1 MTLELFRREAL
12 EARRG
17 QWLGAVSLAQPL
29 GLWLLT
35 AAALLAA
42 SAVLLFLLLGTYTRR
57 STVSG
62 QLVPT
67 DGMAMV
73 VAPATGV
80 VVAVDVREGARV
92 EPGQPLATVAVPRV
106 TRQAG
111 DTLAALEERLRRR
124 REGLEAA
131 YVAQRAQ
138 LSAQDA
144 GLRNQLGAARQELAQ
159 VEAEI
164 ATRQAQVRLAR
175 ETLQRLRQLQDD
187 RYVSLL
193 QIRQQE
199 STALAQLAEVQALER
214 QAVATRRLL
223 VQLQQALDELPAQR
237 DALEAGHLRDLAALE
252 QEQVETRARG
262 ELVVSAP
269 VGGVVS
275 TQLAKTGQSL
285 QAGQPLLSILPG
297 EGRLEAELLVPSRA
311 IGFIAPGDAVML
323 RYQAFPYQKF
333 GHQRGTVTRISRSA
347 LRPDEL
353 VALLGSGQ
361 ALEPFYRVTVAV
373 PAQDIRAYGKAEALR
388 PGMLLEA
395 DILGEERRLVEW
407 LLEPLWTVR
416 GRMAG

>member
-92 EPGQPLATVAVPRV
+92 EAGQPLATVAVPRV

-111 DTLAALEERLRRR
+111 ETLAALEERLRRR

-164 ATRQAQVRLAR
+164 ATRRAQVRLAR
-175 ETLQRLRQLQDD
+175 ETLHRLRQLQDD

>member
-92 EPGQPLATVAVPRV
+92 EAGQPLATVAVPRV

-164 ATRQAQVRLAR
+164 ATRRAQVRLAR
-175 ETLQRLRQLQDD
+175 ETLHRLRQLQDD

-269 VGGVVS
+269 VGGIVS

>member
-1 MTLELFRREAL
+1 MELFRREAL

-92 EPGQPLATVAVPRV
+92 EAGQPLATVAVPRV

-164 ATRQAQVRLAR
+164 ATRRAQVRLAR
-175 ETLQRLRQLQDD
+175 ETLHRLRQLQDD

-269 VGGVVS
+269 VGGIVS

-333 GHQRGTVTRISRSA
+333 GHQRGIVTRISRSA